1 MSNTAPL
8 PYRVLLYYKYV
19 KIEDPVRESA
29 SHRELCNSLGLKGRI
44 LFAHE
49 GINGTV
55 SGTIEAT
62 TEYMRIMHQD
72 PRFADLWF
80 KIDEEEDH
88 VFRKI
93 FVRPKKELVTFRL
106 EQDVNPL
113 ERTGTYLEP
122 KEWRSL
128 MDDPDAVIIDA
139 RTDYEWDLGHFEGA
153 IRPPVDSFKDFPTWV
168 RENLADV
175 KDKKVMTYCTGGIR
189 CEKFSAFLLQE
200 GFKDVYQ
207 LHGGIVNYGKDSE
220 VKGEKFEGMC
230 YVFDERVSV
239 PVNHTET
246 AHLVSNCVICETP
259 TDWYVNCANFD
270 CHRQHFQCPDCV
282 EKTMCSCSPAC
293 QESPRHEYKEPY
305 AQKHMAY
312 KRVPRR
318 NQSAAEK

>member
-1 MSNTAPL
+1 MSIQSL

-19 KIEDPVRESA
+19 TIEDPIQECEQ
-29 SHRELCNSLGLKGRI
+29 HRELCNALGLKGRI

-62 TEYMRIMHQD
+62 DAYMKHMHSD
-72 PRFADLWF
+72 SRFSDMWF
-80 KIDEEEDH
+80 KIDEEDQH
-88 VFRKI
+88 VFRKL

-106 EQDVNPL
+106 ENDVNPL
-113 ERTGTYLEP
+113 EKTGTYLKP
-122 KEWRSL
+122 KEWREL
-128 MDDPDAVIIDA
+128 MDDPNAVIIDA

-153 IRPPVDSFKDFPTWV
+153 IRPPVDSFKDFPMWV
-168 RENLADV
+168 RENLAAL

-200 GFKDVYQ
+200 GFQDVYQ
-207 LHGGIVNYGKDSE
+207 LHGGIVTYGKDPE

-239 PVNHTET
+239 PVNHTEH
-246 AHLVSNCVICETP
+246 AQLVSHCVICGIP

-282 EKTMCSCSPAC
+282 EKTQCSCSPAC

-305 AQKHMAY
+305 AQKFMAY

>member
-1 MSNTAPL
+1 MSNSAPL

-19 KIEDPVRESA
+19 PIEDPIADSA
-29 SHRELCNSLGLKGRI
+29 SHLELCHSLGLKGRI

-62 TEYMRIMHQD
+62 TEYMRIMHED
-72 PRFADLWF
+72 PRFSDLWF

-88 VFRKI
+88 VFRKM

-106 EQDVNPL
+106 EHDVNPL

-122 KEWRSL
+122 KEWRAL
-128 MDDPDAVIIDA
+128 MDDPDAVIIDG

-153 IRPPVDSFKDFPTWV
+153 IRPPVDSFKDFPAWV
-168 RENLADV
+168 REHLTNL
-175 KDKKVMTYCTGGIR
+175 KDKKVLTYCTGGIR

-207 LHGGIVNYGKDSE
+207 LHGGIVHYGKDPE

-246 AHLVSNCVICETP
+246 SHLVSNCVICGTP

-282 EKTMCSCSPAC
+282 EKTMCSCSPTC

-318 NQSAAEK
+318 NQRAAEK

>member
-1 MSNTAPL
+1 MSNSAPL

-19 KIEDPVRESA
+19 HIEDPVAESA

-55 SGTIEAT
+55 SGTIDAT
-62 TEYMRIMHQD
+62 NEYMRIMHQD
-72 PRFADLWF
+72 SRFSDLWF

-88 VFRKI
+88 VFRKM

-175 KDKKVMTYCTGGIR
+175 KDKKVMT
-189 CEKFSAFLLQE
+189 
-200 GFKDVYQ
+200 
-207 LHGGIVNYGKDSE
+207 
-220 VKGEKFEGMC
+220 
-230 YVFDERVSV
+230 
-239 PVNHTET
+239 
-246 AHLVSNCVICETP
+246 
-259 TDWYVNCANFD
+259 
-270 CHRQHFQCPDCV
+270 
-282 EKTMCSCSPAC
+282 
-293 QESPRHEYKEPY
+293 
-305 AQKHMAY
+305 
-312 KRVPRR
+312 
-318 NQSAAEK
+318 